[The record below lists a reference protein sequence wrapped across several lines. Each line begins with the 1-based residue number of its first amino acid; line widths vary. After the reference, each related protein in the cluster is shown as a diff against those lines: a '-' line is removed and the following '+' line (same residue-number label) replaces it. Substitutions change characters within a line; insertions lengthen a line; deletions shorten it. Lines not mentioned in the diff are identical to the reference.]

1 MHFSMWP
8 QGARLGSDL
17 ESPAGIVGGG
27 RKIQT
32 LNLFSGTLPQ
42 DGGPKR
48 SAPEPLSNESDF
60 TDINIIQ
67 FSLILRTQRMFGEG
81 VPGLTSALGTT
92 SPHPWDWNG
101 QRGILLG
108 LLPPSVL

>member
-17 ESPAGIVGGG
+17 ESPAGIVGRG
-27 RKIQT
+27 RKIQP
-32 LNLFSGTLPQ
+32 LNLVSGTLPQ

-60 TDINIIQ
+60 IDINIIQ
-67 FSLILRTQRMFGEG
+67 FSLILRTQRMFWEG
-81 VPGLTSALGTT
+81 VPGLTCTLGTT
-92 SPHPWDWNG
+92 SPHPWDRNR
-101 QRGILLG
+101 QRGIPLG